1 MIVLR
6 LLPGVLMCM
15 AAWQALAVEP
25 QGTAGEA
32 PRAVSASTYA
42 LDLAGLYREA
52 RLEDPR
58 VLVAYARARTA
69 AEQQREALGG
79 LLPQVSANANSSRVL
94 RKNELSRDIY
104 NNETYSL
111 SLTQYLYNKPAWERY
126 QKSKSV
132 KDQKGQQAEDTLAE
146 ATVDLAKRYFVAL
159 AADDELALVQAER
172 RATQLNLDRVS
183 MMFDRQMAKITD
195 KLDMQARVDALAAQ
209 EVDARNQ
216 VQVSREALA
225 EIVGRPINEPLSRVR
240 NDVALQAPTR
250 PLQSWVTQAIETNPL
265 LKSYRSG
272 AEAANAAVREGKGEH
287 YPQLSLSLS
296 AQQSDQGYDN
306 TQAPRSD
313 SYVATLGVRIPIYS
327 GGSTS
332 ARVRG
337 LYNEQLAA
345 EEQMEGIRRQVVKE
359 TTTAYLTA
367 QSSVEKIRA
376 NRNALSS
383 AQKSSVA
390 AQKAFAFGVVNAVD
404 VLTSVQ
410 NEFKARRDLLK
421 SQYDF
426 ITNLFLLNRWAGEL
440 NQESVDNVN
449 VWLSPVPETSLP
461 GGDVA
466 RLDTG
471 AAAQPIG
478 GKSPTGNTALN

>member
-6 LLPGVLMCM
+6 LLSGVLICM
-15 AAWQALAVEP
+15 TAWQAIAVES
-25 QGTAGEA
+25 QGSTDRMSK
-32 PRAVSASTYA
+32 PVSASTYA
-42 LDLAGLYREA
+42 LDLATLYREA

-58 VLVAYARARTA
+58 VLAAYARARSA

-79 LLPQVSANANSSRVL
+79 LLPQVSANSTLSRVL
-94 RKNELSRDIY
+94 RKDETTRNMY
-104 NNETYSL
+104 NNESYSL

-132 KDQKGQQAEDTLAE
+132 TDQKSQQAEDTHAE

-172 RATQLNLDRVS
+172 RATQKNLDRVS

-195 KLDMQARVDALAAQ
+195 KLDMQARVDTLAAQ

-240 NDVALQAPTR
+240 NDVTLQAPTR
-250 PLQSWVTQAIETNPL
+250 PLQSWITQAIETNPL
-265 LKSYRSG
+265 LKSYQSG

-296 AQQSDQGYDN
+296 GQQSDQGYDN
-306 TQAPRSD
+306 TQSPRSD
-313 SYVATLGVRIPIYS
+313 SYVASLGVKIPIYS
-327 GGSTS
+327 GGATS

-337 LYNEQLAA
+337 LYDEQLAA
-345 EEQMEGIRRQVVKE
+345 EEQLEGVRRQVVKE

-376 NRNALSS
+376 NRAALSS
-383 AQKSSVA
+383 AQQSSVA
-390 AQKAFAFGVVNAVD
+390 SQKAFTFGVVNAVD
-404 VLTSVQ
+404 VLTAVQ

-426 ITNLFLLNRWAGEL
+426 ITNLFLLNRWGGEL
-440 NQESVDNVN
+440 NQTAVDNVN
-449 VWLSPVPETSLP
+449 VWLSPEQEKSLP

-466 RLDTG
+466 KLEAR
-471 AAAQPIG
+471 
-478 GKSPTGNTALN
+478 S

>member
-1 MIVLR
+1 MLR

-15 AAWQALAVEP
+15 AAWQAVAVEN
-25 QGTAGEA
+25 QGPKG
-32 PRAVSASTYA
+32 VSASTYA

-58 VLVAYARARTA
+58 VLIGYAKARSA
-69 AEQQREALGG
+69 AEKQREAFGQ
-79 LLPQVSANANSSRVL
+79 LLPQVSANANASRVL
-94 RKNELSRDIY
+94 RKNETARDIY

-132 KDQKGQQAEDTLAE
+132 KAQQGQQAEDTLAE

-172 RATQLNLDRVS
+172 RATQKNLDRVS

-195 KLDMQARVDALAAQ
+195 KLDMQARVDFLAAQ

-225 EIVGRPINEPLSRVR
+225 EIVGRPVNEPLSRVR

-250 PLQSWVTQAIETNPL
+250 PLQSWITQAIETNPM
-265 LKSYRSG
+265 LKASQSG

-287 YPQLSLSLS
+287 YPQLALSLS

-313 SYVATLGVRIPIYS
+313 SYVASLGVKIPLYS

-337 LYNEQLAA
+337 LYDDQLAA
-345 EEQMEGIRRQVVKE
+345 EEQAEGVRRQVVKE

-383 AQKSSVA
+383 AQKSSLA
-390 AQKAFAFGVVNAVD
+390 AQKAFSFGVVNAVD
-404 VLTSVQ
+404 VLNAVQ

-440 NQESVDNVN
+440 NQDSVDHVN

-466 RLDTG
+466 QVDG
-471 AAAQPIG
+471 AAEP
-478 GKSPTGNTALN
+478 LRR

>member
-6 LLPGVLMCM
+6 LLPGVMMCL
-15 AAWQALAVEP
+15 AAWQAAAVEN
-25 QGTAGEA
+25 QA
-32 PRAVSASTYA
+32 PKGVSASTYA

-58 VLVAYARARTA
+58 VLIGYARARSA
-69 AEQQREALGG
+69 AEKQREAFGQ

-94 RKNELSRDIY
+94 RKNELTRDIY
-104 NNETYSL
+104 NNESYSL

-132 KDQKGQQAEDTLAE
+132 KAQQSQQAEDTLAE

-172 RATQLNLDRVS
+172 RATQKNLDRVS
-183 MMFDRQMAKITD
+183 MMFERQMAKITD
-195 KLDMQARVDALAAQ
+195 KLDMQARVDVLTAQ
-209 EVDARNQ
+209 EVEARNQ

-225 EIVGRPINEPLSRVR
+225 EIVGRQVTEPLSRVR
-240 NDVALQAPTR
+240 NDVDLQAPTR
-250 PLQSWVTQAIETNPL
+250 PLQSWITQAMETNPM
-265 LKSYRSG
+265 LKASQSG

-287 YPQLSLSLS
+287 YPQLGLSLS

-313 SYVATLGVRIPIYS
+313 SYVASLGLKIPIYS

-337 LYNEQLAA
+337 LYDDQLAA
-345 EEQMEGIRRQVVKE
+345 EEQAEGIRRQVVKE

-390 AQKAFAFGVVNAVD
+390 AQKAFSFGVVNAVD
-404 VLTSVQ
+404 VLTAVQ

-440 NQESVDNVN
+440 NQDSVDHVN

-466 RLDTG
+466 QLD
-471 AAAQPIG
+471 A
-478 GKSPTGNTALN
+478 SR

>member
-1 MIVLR
+1 MTVLR
-6 LLPGVLMCM
+6 LLPGVMLCM
-15 AAWQALAVEP
+15 VAWQAVAVE
-25 QGTAGEA
+25 GRGGEGVA
-32 PRAVSASTYA
+32 PKGVSASTYA

-58 VLVAYARARTA
+58 VLAAYARARSA
-69 AEQQREALGG
+69 SEQQRAALGG
-79 LLPQVSANANSSRVL
+79 LLPQVSANANSSRIL
-94 RKNELSRDIY
+94 RKNELERDIY
-104 NNETYSL
+104 NTETYSL

-126 QKSKSV
+126 QKSKSL
-132 KDQKGQQAEDTLAE
+132 KAQKGYEAEDTLAE

-172 RATQLNLDRVS
+172 RATQKNLDRVS
-183 MMFDRQMAKITD
+183 SMFDRQMAKITD
-195 KLDMQARVDALAAQ
+195 KLDMQARVDFLLAQ
-209 EVDARNQ
+209 EVEARNQ

-225 EIVGRPINEPLSRVR
+225 EIVGRPITEPLSRVR

-250 PLQSWVTQAIETNPL
+250 PLQNWVTQAIETNPM
-265 LKSYRSG
+265 LKSYQSG
-272 AEAANAAVREGKGEH
+272 ADAATAAVREGKGEH
-287 YPQLSLSLS
+287 YPQLGLSLT
-296 AQQSDQGYDN
+296 AQQNDQGYDN
-306 TQAPRSD
+306 TQTPRSD
-313 SYVATLGVRIPIYS
+313 SYVASLGLKIPIYS

-337 LYNEQLAA
+337 LYDDQLAA
-345 EEQMEGIRRQVVKE
+345 EEQLEGVRRQVVKE

-367 QSSVEKIRA
+367 QAAVEKIRA

-383 AQKSSVA
+383 AQQSSLA
-390 AQKAFAFGVVNAVD
+390 AQKAFSFGVVNAVD
-404 VLTSVQ
+404 VLTAVQ

-421 SQYDF
+421 TQYDF

-440 NQESVDNVN
+440 TEESVNNVN

-466 RLDTG
+466 RVNARG
-471 AAAQPIG
+471 
-478 GKSPTGNTALN
+478 

>member
-1 MIVLR
+1 MT
-6 LLPGVLMCM
+6 
-15 AAWQALAVEP
+15 AWQAMAVESRS
-25 QGTAGEA
+25 EA
-32 PRAVSASTYA
+32 PRAVAASTYA

-58 VLVAYARARTA
+58 VLTAYARARSA

-94 RKNELSRDIY
+94 RKNETTRDLY

-250 PLQSWVTQAIETNPL
+250 PLQSWISQAIETNPL
-265 LKSYRSG
+265 LKSYQSG

-287 YPQLSLSLS
+287 YPQLTLSLS

-313 SYVATLGVRIPIYS
+313 SYVATFGVRVPIYS

-337 LYNEQLAA
+337 LYDEQLAA
-345 EEQMEGIRRQVVKE
+345 EEQLEGIRRQVVKE

-383 AQKSSVA
+383 AQKSSEA
-390 AQKAFAFGVVNAVD
+390 SQKAFSYGVVNAVD

-440 NQESVDNVN
+440 NQDSVDSVN
-449 VWLSPVPETSLP
+449 VWLSPVPEKSLP

-466 RLDTG
+466 RLD
-471 AAAQPIG
+471 A
-478 GKSPTGNTALN
+478 SR

>member
-1 MIVLR
+1 
-6 LLPGVLMCM
+6 MCM
-15 AAWQALAVEP
+15 VAWQAVAVEG
-25 QGTAGEA
+25 QGAAGEQ
-32 PRAVSASTYA
+32 PRGVSASTYA

-58 VLVAYARARTA
+58 VLAAYARARSA
-69 AEQQREALGG
+69 SEQQRAALGS
-79 LLPQVSANANSSRVL
+79 LLPQVSANANSSRIL
-94 RKNELSRDIY
+94 RENEISRDLY
-104 NNETYSL
+104 NTETYSL

-132 KDQKGQQAEDTLAE
+132 KDQKGHEAEDALAE

-159 AADDELALVQAER
+159 AADDELELVQAER
-172 RATQLNLDRVS
+172 RATQKNLDRVS
-183 MMFDRQMAKITD
+183 SMFDRQMAKITD
-195 KLDMQARVDALAAQ
+195 KLDMQARVDFLLAQ
-209 EVDARNQ
+209 EVEARNQ

-225 EIVGRPINEPLSRVR
+225 EIVGRPITEPLSRVR

-250 PLQSWVTQAIETNPL
+250 PLQNWVTQAIETNPL
-265 LKSYRSG
+265 LKSYQSG

-287 YPQLSLSLS
+287 YPQLGLSLS
-296 AQQSDQGYDN
+296 AQQNDQGYDN
-306 TQAPRSD
+306 TQTPRSE
-313 SYVATLGVRIPIYS
+313 SYVASIGVKIPIYS

-337 LYNEQLAA
+337 LYDDQLAA
-345 EEQMEGIRRQVVKE
+345 EEQLEGVRRQVVKE

-367 QSSVEKIRA
+367 QAAVEKIRA

-383 AQKSSVA
+383 AQQSSVA
-390 AQKAFAFGVVNAVD
+390 AQKAFTFGVVNAVD
-404 VLTSVQ
+404 VLTAVQ

-421 SQYDF
+421 TQYDF

-461 GGDVA
+461 GGDVPRVDA
-466 RLDTG
+466 R
-471 AAAQPIG
+471 
-478 GKSPTGNTALN
+478 S

>member
-6 LLPGVLMCM
+6 LLPGVMMCM
-15 AAWQALAVEP
+15 VAWQAVAVEG
-25 QGTAGEA
+25 QGAAGEQ
-32 PRAVSASTYA
+32 PRGVSASTYA

-58 VLVAYARARTA
+58 VLAAYARARSA
-69 AEQQREALGG
+69 SEQQRAALGS
-79 LLPQVSANANSSRVL
+79 LLPQVSANANSSRIL
-94 RKNELSRDIY
+94 RENEISRDLY
-104 NNETYSL
+104 NTETYSL

-132 KDQKGQQAEDTLAE
+132 KDQKGHEAEDALAE

-159 AADDELALVQAER
+159 AADDELELVQAER
-172 RATQLNLDRVS
+172 RATQKNLDRVS
-183 MMFDRQMAKITD
+183 SMFDRQMAKITD
-195 KLDMQARVDALAAQ
+195 KLDMQARVDFLLAQ
-209 EVDARNQ
+209 EVEARNQ

-225 EIVGRPINEPLSRVR
+225 EIVGRPITEPLSRVR

-250 PLQSWVTQAIETNPL
+250 PLQNWVTQAIETNPL
-265 LKSYRSG
+265 LKSYQSG

-287 YPQLSLSLS
+287 YPQLGLSLS
-296 AQQSDQGYDN
+296 AQQNDQGYDN
-306 TQAPRSD
+306 TQAPRSE
-313 SYVATLGVRIPIYS
+313 SYVASIGVKIPIYS

-337 LYNEQLAA
+337 LYDDQLAA
-345 EEQMEGIRRQVVKE
+345 EEQLEGVRRQVVKE

-367 QSSVEKIRA
+367 QAAVEKIRA

-383 AQKSSVA
+383 AQQSSVA
-390 AQKAFAFGVVNAVD
+390 AQKAFTFGVVNAVD
-404 VLTSVQ
+404 VLTAVQ

-421 SQYDF
+421 TQYDF

-461 GGDVA
+461 GGDVPRVDA
-466 RLDTG
+466 R
-471 AAAQPIG
+471 
-478 GKSPTGNTALN
+478 S

>member
-6 LLPGVLMCM
+6 LLPGLMMCM
-15 AAWQALAVEP
+15 VAWQAVAVEG
-25 QGTAGEA
+25 QGAVGEQ
-32 PRAVSASTYA
+32 PKGVSASTYT

-58 VLVAYARARTA
+58 VLAAYARARSA
-69 AEQQREALGG
+69 SEQQRAALGS
-79 LLPQVSANANSSRVL
+79 LLPQVSANANSSRIL
-94 RKNELSRDIY
+94 RENEISRDLY
-104 NNETYSL
+104 NTETYSL

-132 KDQKGQQAEDTLAE
+132 KDQKGHEAEDALAE

-159 AADDELALVQAER
+159 AADDELELVQAER
-172 RATQLNLDRVS
+172 RATQKNLDRVS
-183 MMFDRQMAKITD
+183 SMFDRQMAKITD
-195 KLDMQARVDALAAQ
+195 KLDMQARVDFLLAQ
-209 EVDARNQ
+209 EVEARNQ

-225 EIVGRPINEPLSRVR
+225 EIVGRPITEPLSRVR

-250 PLQSWVTQAIETNPL
+250 PLQNWVTQAIETNPL
-265 LKSYRSG
+265 LKSYQSG

-287 YPQLSLSLS
+287 YPQLGLRLS
-296 AQQSDQGYDN
+296 AQQNDQGYDN
-306 TQAPRSD
+306 TQAPRSE
-313 SYVATLGVRIPIYS
+313 SYVASIGVKIPIYS

-337 LYNEQLAA
+337 LYDDQLAA
-345 EEQMEGIRRQVVKE
+345 EEQLEGVRRQVVKE

-367 QSSVEKIRA
+367 QAAVEKIRA

-383 AQKSSVA
+383 AQQSSVA
-390 AQKAFAFGVVNAVD
+390 AQKAFTFGVVNAVD
-404 VLTSVQ
+404 VLTAVQ

-421 SQYDF
+421 TQYDF

-461 GGDVA
+461 GGDVPRVDA
-466 RLDTG
+466 R
-471 AAAQPIG
+471 
-478 GKSPTGNTALN
+478 S